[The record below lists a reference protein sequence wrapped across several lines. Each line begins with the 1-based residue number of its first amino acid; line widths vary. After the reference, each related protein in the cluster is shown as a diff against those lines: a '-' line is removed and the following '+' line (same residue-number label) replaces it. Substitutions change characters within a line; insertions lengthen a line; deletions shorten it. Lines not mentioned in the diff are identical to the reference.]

1 MSIMLNICCLAVA
14 AEAADDNVPL
24 TNDLFW
30 NEIFAPTVVA
40 VPPRYA
46 VRDLCLT
53 ADGKIRHYGAQWLG
67 GKMRGVYIESDDN
80 GLNWKKNLWM
90 PGDRGAMGI

>member
-1 MSIMLNICCLAVA
+1 MSIMLNLCCLAVA

-30 NEIFAPTVVA
+30 NDIFAPIVVA

-46 VRDLCLT
+46 VRDLCET
-53 ADGKIRHYGAQWLG
+53 ADGKIRHYGTQWLG
-67 GKMRGVYIESDDN
+67 GKKRGVYIESDDN
-80 GLNWKKNLWM
+80 GLN
-90 PGDRGAMGI
+90 